1 MATNTKK
8 LLNIAKG
15 KNKGNEKLISKEKQ
29 QIKTNEIAKPKS
41 PEEERNLK
49 AKQKVE
55 ELLQEINLN
64 PETKK
69 DDLLEI
75 SIDKPISNFNKG
87 NEWLSEQVSILT
99 EENERL
105 AKEAEQAKDD
115 YRKIFDEIHNVKGN
129 IPQNNDSSKASI
141 IRLFNE
147 IQENYINMYN
157 PTTGKSGLVIVPIA
171 FLNRLIMFF
180 PFLES
185 EKKY

>member
-15 KNKGNEKLISKEKQ
+15 KNKGNGKIISKEKQ

-55 ELLQEINLN
+55 ELLQEIKLT
-64 PETKK
+64 PETKL

-75 SIDKPISNFNKG
+75 SDNDKPIPITNKG

-105 AKEAEQAKDD
+105 FKEAEQAKND
-115 YRKIFDEIHNVKGN
+115 YRMIFEKLQSMKGE
-129 IPQNNDSSKASI
+129 PQNNDNTKALVY
-141 IRLFNE
+141 RLFNE
-147 IQENYINMYN
+147 IQDNYISMYN
-157 PTTGKSGLVIVPIA
+157 PATGKSGLVIAPVA
-171 FLNRLIMFF
+171 FMNRLIMFF

>member
-1 MATNTKK
+1 MAANTKK

-15 KNKGNEKLISKEKQ
+15 KNKGNDKLILKEKQ
-29 QIKTNEIAKPKS
+29 QIKTNEIVKPKS

-64 PETKK
+64 SETKK

-87 NEWLSEQVSILT
+87 NDWLSEQVSILT

-105 AKEAEQAKDD
+105 SIEAEQAKND
-115 YRKIFDEIHNVKGN
+115 YKMIFEKLQSIKGE
-129 IPQNNDSSKASI
+129 PQNNDNTKALI
-141 IRLFNE
+141 YKLFNE
-147 IQENYINMYN
+147 IQDNYINMYD
-157 PTTGKSGLVIVPIA
+157 PGTGKSGLVIAPVA
-171 FLNRLIMFF
+171 FMNRLIMFF